1 MTDFYIIVDC
11 MFEAVQ
17 QKARQP
23 SDVVLKVEADARP
36 IKIHELGH
44 RKNTHTV
51 SHNLRKNSQEK
62 TAPVLS
68 HISTPALSVNSSNS
82 VTHRSASTA
91 SHTFKTPHRF
101 ESKSTLL
108 PFPTKRVTSNI
119 VSSAS
124 GNPQKSNGL
133 KAKPTP
139 IPYLQKGLYD
149 DFTLTQKHNT
159 KKQGERPLKQA
170 DTPSTERRKNPKQPL
185 PHTQRKA
192 SEENRLIKTT
202 QGHHLHKGASKM
214 GTSIE
219 TTLFS
224 SSFPRASNSGAFSKT
239 KTVFL
244 AQGNSRT
251 IRTAF
256 VSSVVKSDHSSS
268 HSTEHLTHLLPALK
282 PSPSLSSTIFIGRR
296 SKAVTTA
303 NGGGNKHHFSPLQ
316 AASKSYDKEYCKGSQ
331 ISRDISPPSGKAI
344 ALGPVNDMRTCIH
357 LSCDVG
363 GDVAFMR
370 SLQCFVITCDSKTTC
385 QPGELKTGNTSSNF
399 GSQVAFLRK
408 RFKTDEGKLRS
419 VSFLRLSYKFRKINF
434 KRLKCTLS

>member
-23 SDVVLKVEADARP
+23 SDVVLKVEVDARP

-91 SHTFKTPHRF
+91 SHTFKKPHRF

-170 DTPSTERRKNPKQPL
+170 DTPSTETRKNPKQPL

-192 SEENRLIKTT
+192 SAENRLIKTT

-244 AQGNSRT
+244 EQGNSRT

-268 HSTEHLTHLLPALK
+268 HSTEHLTHLLPALQ

-370 SLQCFVITCDSKTTC
+370 SLQCFVIKCESKTTC
-385 QPGELKTGNTSSNF
+385 PPGELKTGNTSSNF
-399 GSQVAFLRK
+399 GSQVAFLSK
-408 RFKTDEGKLRS
+408 RFKTDEGKFRS